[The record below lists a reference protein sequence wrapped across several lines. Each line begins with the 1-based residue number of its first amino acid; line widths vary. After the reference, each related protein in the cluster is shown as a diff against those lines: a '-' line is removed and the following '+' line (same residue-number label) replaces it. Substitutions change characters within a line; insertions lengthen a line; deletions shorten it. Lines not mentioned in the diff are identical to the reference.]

1 MGQSQTIVA
10 AEALLIAIREYDGSA
25 PKASSPVWRKV
36 ITESLGIKKLYTT
49 RLNKI
54 LSEAEGLGVKIV
66 VDKFIVK
73 NDDDANDTNLD
84 DVEAVKK
91 SNPEPAANF
100 TKSKSPQYMGRLLE
114 SEIRGLSARLDDGQA
129 TTVTFCI
136 CPHCGKN
143 LKMLGV
149 AEGVYDDPS
158 SGDMAE

>member
-1 MGQSQTIVA
+1 MNQSQTTVA
-10 AEALLIAIREYDGSA
+10 AEALVVAIKQYDGSA
-25 PKASSPVWRKV
+25 PSASSPVWRKV
-36 ITESLGIKKLYTT
+36 ITESLGIKKLYSS

-54 LSEAEGLGVKIV
+54 LSEAETLGVKVID
-66 VDKFIVK
+66 DKFTIK
-73 NDDDANDTNLD
+73 NDDDTKPD
-84 DVEAVKK
+84 DIEVVKK

-149 AEGVYDDPS
+149 AEGAYDSPS
-158 SGDMAE
+158 DGDMAE

>member
-1 MGQSQTIVA
+1 MGQSQTIIA
-10 AEALLIAIREYDGSA
+10 AEALLTAIKQCDGPP

-66 VDKFIVK
+66 DDKFIIK
-73 NDDDANDTNLD
+73 NDDDANLD
-84 DVEAVKK
+84 DVEAIKK

-158 SGDMAE
+158 DGDMAE